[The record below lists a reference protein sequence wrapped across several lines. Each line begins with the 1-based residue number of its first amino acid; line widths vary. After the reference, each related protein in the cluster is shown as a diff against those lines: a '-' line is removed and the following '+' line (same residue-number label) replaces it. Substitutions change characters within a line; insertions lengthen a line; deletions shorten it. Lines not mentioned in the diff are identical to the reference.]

1 VDRPKATIVKGRGAA
16 SNPAGRFETQR
27 SEYIDDGW
35 GEDPFPDASPRTE
48 LFPDKTRNLIAR
60 NQSPDVPFDRSI
72 NPYKGCEHGCVY
84 CFARP
89 THAYL
94 DLSAG
99 IDFETKIFYKT
110 DVTARLVEA
119 LSRPS
124 YQCATIAMGTNTD
137 PYQPVEKRL
146 RITRTVLTTLL
157 AWRHPVSI
165 VTKGALILRDLDV
178 LGELA
183 AAGLASVMISLTT
196 LDNALKTSLEPRTAG
211 PAARL
216 RCIRELRAAGVPVGV
231 LMAPVIPGL
240 NDAEIEDIAQAS
252 AAAGAHSINYVI
264 LRLPHDVKAL
274 FKEWLQA
281 HVPEKADRVMAL
293 VRELHGGREYD
304 PAWGKRQKGAGVLA
318 ELLRRR
324 FEIARRKTGLAATR
338 QIALRTDLFRDPRAA
353 QQFGLFG

>member
-1 VDRPKATIVKGRGAA
+1 MDRPNPTMIKGRGAL
-16 SNPAGRFETQR
+16 SNPAGRYDTQS
-27 SEYIDDGW
+27 SEFIDDGW
-35 GEDPFPDASPRTE
+35 GDDPYPDASPRTE
-48 LFPDKTRNLIAR
+48 LFPDKTRNIIAR

-110 DVTARLVEA
+110 DVAARLVEA

-137 PYQPVEKRL
+137 PYQPAEKRL

-165 VTKGALILRDLDV
+165 VTKGALILRDIDL

-183 AAGLASVMISLTT
+183 AAGLASVMISVTT
-196 LDNALKTSLEPRTAG
+196 LDNGLKTTLEPRTAG
-211 PAARL
+211 PAARIK
-216 RCIRELRAAGVPVGV
+216 CIRELSAAGIPVGV

-240 NDAEIEDIAQAS
+240 NDAEIEAICAAS
-252 AAAGAHSINYVI
+252 AAAGAQSINYVA
-264 LRLPHDVKAL
+264 LRLPYDVKEL
-274 FKEWLQA
+274 FKQWLDT
-281 HVPEKADRVMAL
+281 HVPDKAARVMAL

-304 PAWGKRQKGAGVLA
+304 AAWVKRQTGSGVLA
-318 ELLRRR
+318 DLLRRR
-324 FEIARRKTGLAATR
+324 FEIARRKVGLTATR
-338 QIALRTDLFRDPRAA
+338 QIPLRTDLFRDPRAVE
-353 QQFGLFG
+353 QLGLFS